1 MLKKIFIHD
10 IISIISK
17 YFVELKYTKFMDF
30 VNEDKMNWFSLSRN
44 INIIPLLEEMFKY
57 FIVAIFETGFGYDS

>member
-57 FIVAIFETGFGYDS
+57 FIVAIFETGFDFV